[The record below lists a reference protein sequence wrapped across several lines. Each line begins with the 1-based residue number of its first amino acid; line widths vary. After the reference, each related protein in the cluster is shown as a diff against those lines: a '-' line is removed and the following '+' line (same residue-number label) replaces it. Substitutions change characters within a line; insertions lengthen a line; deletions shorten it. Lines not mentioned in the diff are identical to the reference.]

1 MRYDER
7 GDTMGLLRS
16 LFNSTRTEFVPNFE
30 LPEYDNWLNFL
41 NSGGTTKEW
50 ESLKAKNNWKF
61 KKSET
66 KIFLQYQNEVKSIS
80 DKYYSLMDNIQRD
93 WSVLYNLKDY
103 TGKIAHKIEEECFE
117 DIALYNKMREIDMK
131 YGESSPTNIPAFKR
145 LAMLYEKQEK
155 FEEAIDICKQAC
167 SFGMDERS
175 RMIRMIKKAGRN
187 PTREDLKIIND

>member
-1 MRYDER
+1 
-7 GDTMGLLRS
+7 MGLLRS

-103 TGKIAHKIEEECFE
+103 TGKIAHKIEE
-117 DIALYNKMREIDMK
+117 
-131 YGESSPTNIPAFKR
+131 
-145 LAMLYEKQEK
+145 
-155 FEEAIDICKQAC
+155 
-167 SFGMDERS
+167 
-175 RMIRMIKKAGRN
+175 
-187 PTREDLKIIND
+187 

>member
-187 PTREDLKIIND
+187 PTREELKIIND

>member
-1 MRYDER
+1 
-7 GDTMGLLRS
+7 MGLLRS

-41 NSGGTTKEW
+41 NSGGTTKEL

-187 PTREDLKIIND
+187 PTIEELNIIND

>member
-16 LFNSTRTEFVPNFE
+16 LFNSTRTEFFPNFE
-30 LPEYDNWLNFL
+30 LPEYDNWLNFF

-66 KIFLQYQNEVKSIS
+66 EIFLQYQNDVKSIS
-80 DKYYSLMDNIQRD
+80 DKYYSLMDNIQKD

-187 PTREDLKIIND
+187 PTREELKIIND

>member
-187 PTREDLKIIND
+187 PTIEELNIIND

>member
-41 NSGGTTKEW
+41 NSGGATKEW

-103 TGKIAHKIEEECFE
+103 TGKIAHKIEEECLE

-187 PTREDLKIIND
+187 PTREELKIIND

>member
-187 PTREDLKIIND
+187 PTGEELKIIND